1 MASPS
6 NQAAVLS
13 SEAKRGRAPSRNPG
27 SPCRPALPGC
37 TKAGAREQPPEGI
50 IGRRKP
56 RALAVLAVD
65 DDRLSLMQTSAMLNN
80 LGHKVFT
87 ATSGETALDMLRRED
102 TVDVVI
108 LDHSMPGITGTELA
122 EVIRMEWPTIA
133 VIFHLVAWISWA
145 DVVGRVA

>member
-1 MASPS
+1 PA
-6 NQAAVLS
+6 QAA
-13 SEAKRGRAPSRNPG
+13 
-27 SPCRPALPGC
+27 
-37 TKAGAREQPPEGI
+37 
-50 IGRRKP
+50 

-108 LDHSMPGITGTELA
+108 IDHGMPGITGTELA
-122 EVIRMEWPTIA
+122 EAIRMEWPTIA
-133 VIFHLVAWISWA
+133 VIFATPLA
-145 DVVGRVA
+145 DASLQQIPKPLRQDDLARAIARARLEDRIGA